1 MYTIFGSKGFIG
13 NELVLYLKRRRKKF
27 FLPKKNKYKFKK
39 NLGTVIYCVGSDDW
53 QKKVEKGF
61 FSNLGHLQKVIFN
74 NEFKS
79 LIFLSTTRL
88 YINSDKTLENN
99 DIKLNPN
106 VYNDYYNILK
116 IASESLLYNSKKK
129 IKILRLSNVFGFNSK
144 SPLLLPNLIRNA
156 LKKGKIQIRVNLN
169 STKDYI
175 HIDDVIKM
183 IMKISSNSKEKVY
196 NLAAGK
202 NIKIKDLA
210 DIIQKYT
217 KCKIFLKNQNKI
229 IQEPKININKIKKEF
244 GFKPKLNLKVDLPK
258 LIKKFSEL

>member
-99 DIKLNPN
+99 DI
-106 VYNDYYNILK
+106 
-116 IASESLLYNSKKK
+116 
-129 IKILRLSNVFGFNSK
+129 
-144 SPLLLPNLIRNA
+144 
-156 LKKGKIQIRVNLN
+156 
-169 STKDYI
+169 
-175 HIDDVIKM
+175 
-183 IMKISSNSKEKVY
+183 
-196 NLAAGK
+196 
-202 NIKIKDLA
+202 
-210 DIIQKYT
+210 II
-217 KCKIFLKNQNKI
+217 F
-229 IQEPKININKIKKEF
+229 
-244 GFKPKLNLKVDLPK
+244 
-258 LIKKFSEL
+258 